1 MPAEGTG
8 QKTVAITTN
17 ATDKLVIAGTG
28 RLNAILCTGAINAAN
43 ALFFYDS
50 ATAQH
55 ATGTVIG
62 YIAASTIIGTFQA
75 YDIPFALGISVYDAG
90 ANSNTITVVYSVS

>member
-1 MPAEGTG
+1 MPAESTG
-8 QKTVAITTN
+8 QVTKAITTN
-17 ATDKLVIAGTG
+17 AADKLVIAGTG

-43 ALFFYDS
+43 ALIFYDS

-62 YIAASTIIGTFQA
+62 YIPASTAIGTFQA
-75 YDIPFALGISVYDAG
+75 YDIPFALGISVYDAA
-90 ANSNTITVVYSVS
+90 ANSNAITVVYSVS